1 MWPDVLLLVVHSLD
15 GEIGI
20 QDIDG
25 GFFEKF
31 GSLLREHQD
40 RALEEEYLPRTTSSS
55 SVEKDRKDEEAEES
69 LEDEQT
75 LHDSD
80 SEPEQTDKEQL
91 ISDAMG
97 WNHSGYLGG
106 NVGSAMSVSVT
117 PLTGDV
123 EKNLNLGREG
133 CGAHC
138 CPLKL
143 CLCLVGDVDEH
154 SLEHSECFPGCQEG
168 CDAEKS
174 PNVSQEYDSE

>member
-1 MWPDVLLLVVHSLD
+1 MFKPPFSPALLLNILAVLLVRILT
-15 GEIGI
+15 GCRFRI

-55 SVEKDRKDEEAEES
+55 SVEKDRKDEEAEEAAPES

-97 WNHSGYLGG
+97 WNSK
-106 NVGSAMSVSVT
+106 SVAIERKT
-117 PLTGDV
+117 
-123 EKNLNLGREG
+123 
-133 CGAHC
+133 
-138 CPLKL
+138 KL
-143 CLCLVGDVDEH
+143 VD
-154 SLEHSECFPGCQEG
+154 PIT
-168 CDAEKS
+168 
-174 PNVSQEYDSE
+174 

>member
-1 MWPDVLLLVVHSLD
+1 MPRALEAREGEWGGGNQASRTYSNMLHVSRHAQKNSSTSWPSVADRVQ
-15 GEIGI
+15 I

-55 SVEKDRKDEEAEES
+55 SVEKNIKDEEAEEEAAPES

-75 LHDSD
+75 LQDSD

-97 WNHSGYLGG
+97 WN
-106 NVGSAMSVSVT
+106 VSATLS
-117 PLTGDV
+117 
-123 EKNLNLGREG
+123 
-133 CGAHC
+133 
-138 CPLKL
+138 
-143 CLCLVGDVDEH
+143 
-154 SLEHSECFPGCQEG
+154 
-168 CDAEKS
+168 
-174 PNVSQEYDSE
+174 